1 VISPAELL
9 SKLSAY
15 VAEDRADAAALERIR
30 RFVESSPDP
39 FSRAYPEHVTGSAVV
54 ARPDGSA
61 FLLVHHRRLDRWLQ
75 PGGHAEEEDR
85 SIFETA
91 LREAKEETGVT
102 ELEAPLGD
110 RVLDVDIHR
119 VPRRGNESPHLH
131 LDIRH
136 LLTTTKEPAAA
147 PVREV
152 RGVAW
157 YTFDGALGSGTDA
170 SFRRALLKA
179 RAFLADRTADQGDR
193 R

>member
-1 VISPAELL
+1 VIPPAELL
-9 SKLSAY
+9 ATLSAY
-15 VAEDRADAAALERIR
+15 VAEDRADAEALERIR
-30 RFVESSPDP
+30 SFVESSPDP
-39 FSRAYPEHVTGSAVV
+39 FSRAHPEHVTGSAVV

-102 ELEAPLGD
+102 ELEAPLGE
-110 RVLDVDIHR
+110 RVLDVDIHE
-119 VPRRGNESPHLH
+119 VPRRGNAPPHLH

-147 PVREV
+147 PAREV

-157 YTFDGALGSGTDA
+157 YTFEGALDSGTDA
-170 SFRRALLKA
+170 SFRRVLLKA
-179 RAFLADRTADQGDR
+179 RAWLAEGGAT
-193 R
+193 